1 MIEAQISVDSILPQ
15 IKQKKLLIVNPR
27 RKNGLILYKRYY
39 AEFAGPGAVIGSK
52 FDEDI
57 VALIPV
63 GKLSLVI
70 PQNSQEKINAYL
82 IRRQWIRLT
91 KQITDNPIPLQR
103 AQVILNQFENW
114 FDAETISEL
123 PDQAFAMLVGVLPQT
138 IRRVRDEFER
148 L

>member
-1 MIEAQISVDSILPQ
+1 MIEAQISVDSILSQ
-15 IKQKKLLIVNPR
+15 IKQKKLLVVNPR

-39 AEFAGPGAVIGSK
+39 AEFAGPGAVIGSE

-114 FDAETISEL
+114 FDAQTISEL

>member
-1 MIEAQISVDSILPQ
+1 MIEAQISVDSILSQ

-39 AEFAGPGAVIGSK
+39 AEFAGPGAVIGSE

-70 PQNSQEKINAYL
+70 PQNPQEKINAYL

-91 KQITDNPIPLQR
+91 KQITDNPISLQR

>member
-1 MIEAQISVDSILPQ
+1 MIEAQISVDSILSQ

-39 AEFAGPGAVIGSK
+39 AEFAGPGAVIGSE

-70 PQNSQEKINAYL
+70 PQNPQEKINAYL

>member
-1 MIEAQISVDSILPQ
+1 MIEAQISVDSILSQ
-15 IKQKKLLIVNPR
+15 IKQKKLLVVNPR

-39 AEFAGPGAVIGSK
+39 AEFVGPGAVIGSE

-114 FDAETISEL
+114 FDAQTISEL

>member
-1 MIEAQISVDSILPQ
+1 MIEAQISVDSILSQ

-39 AEFAGPGAVIGSK
+39 AQFAGPGAVIGSE

-70 PQNSQEKINAYL
+70 PQNPQEKINAYL

>member
-1 MIEAQISVDSILPQ
+1 MIGSRISVDSILSQ
-15 IKQKKLLIVNPR
+15 IKQKKLLVVNPR

-39 AEFAGPGAVIGSK
+39 AEFAGPGAVIGSE

-114 FDAETISEL
+114 FDAQTISEL

>member
-1 MIEAQISVDSILPQ
+1 MIEAQISVNGILSQ

-39 AEFAGPGAVIGSK
+39 AEFAGPGAVIGSE

-114 FDAETISEL
+114 FDAQTMSEL

>member
-1 MIEAQISVDSILPQ
+1 MIEAQIYVDSILSQ

-39 AEFAGPGAVIGSK
+39 AQFAGPGAVIGSE

-70 PQNSQEKINAYL
+70 PQNPQEKINAYL

-114 FDAETISEL
+114 FDAQTISEL

>member
-39 AEFAGPGAVIGSK
+39 AEFAGPGAVIGSE

-70 PQNSQEKINAYL
+70 PQNPQEKINAYL

-91 KQITDNPIPLQR
+91 KQITDNPISLQR